1 MILELENVYD
11 SKVKRLCVRRL
22 RTHNAKEFLSKSMK
36 EWLSDKGTIH
46 EKSSPHSPES
56 NGKAERLNRTLL
68 DMARTMM
75 QELSHV
81 PGYN

>member
-11 SKVKRLCVRRL
+11 SKIKRLCVRRL
-22 RTHNAKEFLSKSMK
+22 LTDNAKEFLSKRMK
-36 EWLSDKGTIH
+36 KWLSDKGIVH
-46 EKSSPHSPES
+46 EKTSLHSPES

-81 PGYN
+81 PR